1 MTRTLWMA
9 IITALLIG
17 QTALPVGVR
26 AESPSAPAPA
36 PPAAPADVPP
46 GATSPTE
53 PTKVDKRI
61 TQLHAALQIT
71 PDEEVQWRE
80 FADVMRNNTRERNR
94 SQQQRE
100 AQFANLNAMENMES
114 FVQVA
119 REHAEEL
126 QRLATAFQA
135 LYAAMPDEQKKVADQ
150 VLRNIAAKRALE

>member
-1 MTRTLWMA
+1 
-9 IITALLIG
+9 
-17 QTALPVGVR
+17 
-26 AESPSAPAPA
+26 
-36 PPAAPADVPP
+36 
-46 GATSPTE
+46 
-53 PTKVDKRI
+53 
-61 TQLHAALQIT
+61 
-71 PDEEVQWRE
+71 VQWRE

-100 AQFANLNAMENMES
+100 AQFVNLNAMENMES

>member
-1 MTRTLWMA
+1 MA
-9 IITALLIG
+9 IITALLTS
-17 QTALPVGVR
+17 QTAVPVGAR
-26 AESPSAPAPA
+26 AESPSTSAPAPA
-36 PPAAPADVPP
+36 PAPAEVLP
-46 GATSPTE
+46 GAVGPTE
-53 PTKVDKRI
+53 LTKVDKRI
-61 TQLHAALQIT
+61 AQLHAALQIT
-71 PDEEVQWRE
+71 TDEEVQWRE

-100 AQFANLNAMENMES
+100 AQLANLNAMENMES